1 MMAMESSNNLQI
13 TLDDQKEPQQVGSTT
28 NNFETF
34 FRHCPSCGKR
44 FEIKLVGKTLIES
57 EDIRSSRPISAA
69 YFGGSMGS
77 FMEVGETE
85 PVFVDIET
93 FRYAYKCKHC
103 GHKWVEIKKEDY

>member
-1 MMAMESSNNLQI
+1 MIKRNLSRS
-13 TLDDQKEPQQVGSTT
+13 DPQQIILKLSFAIALVAEKDLKS
-28 NNFETF
+28 
-34 FRHCPSCGKR
+34 S
-44 FEIKLVGKTLIES
+44 LVGKTLIES